1 MEFRLLGEVPASRH
15 VTPNLHRDWVIVGFG
30 SRNKTFPKVE
40 KLWTGWGRAE
50 VAVAVVQAVERL
62 KQESM

>member
-1 MEFRLLGEVPASRH
+1 M
-15 VTPNLHRDWVIVGFG
+15 
-30 SRNKTFPKVE
+30 E

-62 KQESM
+62 KQCMDCPLDKKKRGRCGGVVAEDST